1 MAIYYIY
8 IVYCLI
14 LTFLSKVKYSGIGSK
29 KITFLVGGGLLFLM
43 GLRHKTV
50 GNDVVRY
57 VERYK
62 DIERFFTLET
72 KTESGYMIFQ
82 KILSSLNI
90 TAQGFIFTV
99 SLIIVTFFSWFFYK
113 YSKNIGMSFFL
124 HFTIGLFAFTMTG
137 FRQSI
142 AIGLTLLAINLAINK
157 KLMWYI
163 LIIIIAM
170 LFHHSAIV
178 FAPVYIIFQI
188 KKYNFKIIILIF
200 LAILLSGIFNE
211 FIFSQISSFS
221 FNKYNTQY
229 LNNLE
234 ESRTSFIFIIFS
246 FSLPAITMF
255 LWFLDDIKIRDLSR
269 IDMSFFIMSMIGCAF
284 VLLSSQLSLL
294 SRLSY
299 YFSIGI
305 IILLPN
311 TIKNLKNQPVA
322 NISSFFLT
330 LIAIAYFTVAN
341 VDGISK
347 IDSYLFFWEL
357 AY

>member
-50 GNDVVRY
+50 GNDVIRY

-142 AIGLTLLAINLAINK
+142 AICLTLLAIHLAINK
-157 KLMWYI
+157 KLIWYI

-170 LFHHSAIV
+170 LFHQSAIV

-188 KKYNFKIIILIF
+188 KKYNFKIVFLFF
-200 LAILLSGIFNE
+200 LAILFIGVFNE
-211 FIFSQISSFS
+211 IIFTQISSLS
-221 FNKYNTQY
+221 GNKYNTQY
-229 LNNLE
+229 LDNVD

-255 LWFLDDIKIRDLSR
+255 LWFLDNVRIRELSR
-269 IDMSFFIMSMIGCAF
+269 TDMSFFILSLISCVF
-284 VLLSSQLSLL
+284 ILLSSQLSLL

-347 IDSYLFFWEL
+347 IDSYLFFWE
-357 AY
+357 